1 MYRYLKMI
9 ILLFGIIL
17 FSGCT
22 KMMSNSNY
30 NEDIEAISILS
41 EEEKLILLGQ
51 KYQYELKIDK
61 SIVNIL
67 NSISVNPL
75 EIYMLNNPP
84 TLNLDNSIKMKFY
97 ISYPLKLISKDKIKY
112 LKSVGF
118 YTYENVVAN
127 PDGIMMKFERIAKRS
142 NKNQNQN
149 SKHVNKPS
157 TFVVYEEATRNRKI
171 LATILKPLT
180 IVVDMIIL
188 FFGLILYA
196 FKT

>member
-1 MYRYLKMI
+1 MYRYLKII

-51 KYQYELKIDK
+51 IYQYELKIDK

-112 LKSVGF
+112 LKSLGF

-142 NKNQNQN
+142 NKNKNLN
-149 SKHVNKPS
+149 SKYVNKPS

-180 IVVDMIIL
+180 VVVDMIIL
-188 FFGLILYA
+188 LFGLILYA

>member
-1 MYRYLKMI
+1 MI
-9 ILLFGIIL
+9 ILVLGIIL

-84 TLNLDNSIKMKFY
+84 TLNLDNSIKMEFY

-112 LKSVGF
+112 LKSLGF

-142 NKNQNQN
+142 NKNQNLN
-149 SKHVNKPS
+149 SKHVNKSS
-157 TFVVYEEATRNRKI
+157 TFVVYEEATRNRII

-180 IVVDMIIL
+180 VVVDMIIL
-188 FFGLILYA
+188 LFGLILYA

>member
-1 MYRYLKMI
+1 MI

-112 LKSVGF
+112 LKSLGF

-142 NKNQNQN
+142 NKNQNLN
-149 SKHVNKPS
+149 SKYVNKPS
-157 TFVVYEEATRNRKI
+157 TFVVYEEETRNRKI

-180 IVVDMIIL
+180 VVVDMIIL
-188 FFGLILYA
+188 LFGLILYA

>member
-1 MYRYLKMI
+1 MI

-188 FFGLILYA
+188 LFGLILYA

>member
-1 MYRYLKMI
+1 MI
-9 ILLFGIIL
+9 ILLFGLIL

-22 KMMSNSNY
+22 KMMSNSSY
-30 NEDIEAISILS
+30 NEDIEAISIFS
-41 EEEKLILLGQ
+41 EEEKLILLGE

-84 TLNLDNSIKMKFY
+84 TLNHDNSIKMKFY

-112 LKSVGF
+112 LKSLGF

-142 NKNQNQN
+142 NKNQNLN

-171 LATILKPLT
+171 LATILKPFT
-180 IVVDMIIL
+180 VVVDMIIFL
-188 FFGLILYA
+188 FGLILYA

>member
-1 MYRYLKMI
+1 MI

-112 LKSVGF
+112 LKSLGF

-142 NKNQNQN
+142 NKNKNKNKN

-180 IVVDMIIL
+180 VVVDMIIL
-188 FFGLILYA
+188 LFGLILYA